1 MIIIGTPY
9 LIWPL
14 IKNHVNAESAEKREL
29 AACPTLELSKES
41 LDAFPAAFE
50 TYINDHM
57 PLRNQL
63 IMTNSALNYHV
74 FATSSNE
81 DVLVG
86 KDGWLF
92 YVKKSDGNPLAN
104 YLGKNLLSEAQLRTI
119 ADNVIK
125 TQENLAKEGTEFII
139 MVNPNK
145 EHVYPEYMPDI
156 YDTPADMYITKQIVD
171 YLKANTD
178 VTVVYTLDSLL
189 AAKEALGDDTLL
201 YRKTD
206 SHWNRLGTYIATA
219 ELMKETGVSLP
230 DYDSSEVSI
239 VKTDDIPGDLSD
251 MLGLGNLVD
260 PGSLWEVTGYD
271 EHNYKITEADEKPYT
286 TGTATGACPKKILIR
301 RDSFG
306 EHMKEIIAAS
316 YNESVLVHQLVF
328 DNEVIKREKP
338 DIFVYEVVE
347 RNLTSLLNYVYE

>member
-1 MIIIGTPY
+1 M
-9 LIWPL
+9 
-14 IKNHVNAESAEKREL
+14 
-29 AACPTLELSKES
+29 
-41 LDAFPAAFE
+41 D
-50 TYINDHM
+50 
-57 PLRNQL
+57 RNG
-63 IMTNSALNYHV
+63 Y
-74 FATSSNE
+74 
-81 DVLVG
+81 
-86 KDGWLF
+86 
-92 YVKKSDGNPLAN
+92 
-104 YLGKNLLSEAQLRTI
+104 
-119 ADNVIK
+119 
-125 TQENLAKEGTEFII
+125 EFII

-306 EHMKEIIAAS
+306 EQMKEIIAAS
-316 YNESVLVHQLVF
+316 YNESVLVHHLVF